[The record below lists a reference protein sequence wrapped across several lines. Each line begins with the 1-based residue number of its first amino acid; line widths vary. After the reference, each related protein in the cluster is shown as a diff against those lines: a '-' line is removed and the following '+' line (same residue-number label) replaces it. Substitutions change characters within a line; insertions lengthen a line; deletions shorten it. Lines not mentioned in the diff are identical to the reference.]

1 MQRTGLTGL
10 LACAALLVACTGT
23 APLAPKAVDLNRAG
37 SDALAAGDLETA
49 EARFALALEY
59 HPRFVEALTNLG
71 LVEMQR
77 GNLARARLH
86 FERARRINSDLAQ
99 PHHAL
104 GVLAERERRPD
115 VAAEHYRDSLKVNP
129 GFGPSRANLGRLLF
143 AAGRYDD
150 AREQFLRL
158 VEVDP
163 GQLAGRT
170 GLAETLLM
178 LGREAESDAVVD
190 KARQDFGDAPEIALL
205 LARRGI
211 RHGAFAEPESL
222 LLPLTSMRDD
232 NARAAW
238 SWIATARLA
247 RNDLHGA
254 FEAAEKAFSLDR
266 DDPVATYVVAM
277 ALRSKKDRRALAW
290 LERAHLLAP
299 HNDVVSSELERAR
312 AEEKRH

>member
-1 MQRTGLTGL
+1 MNLTGL
-10 LACAALLVACTGT
+10 AGLLSLAALCVACTGT

-77 GNLARARLH
+77 GNLSHARLQ
-86 FERARRINSDLAQ
+86 FERARRINPDLAQ
-99 PHHAL
+99 PHDAL
-104 GVLAERERRPD
+104 CVLAERGRRPD
-115 VAAEHYRDSLKVNP
+115 VAAEHYRDALKVNP
-129 GFGPSRANLGRLLF
+129 GFGPSRANLGRILF
-143 AAGRYDD
+143 AAGRYHE

-170 GLAETLLM
+170 GLAETLLQ
-178 LGREAESDAVVD
+178 LGREAESDAIVD
-190 KARQDFGDAPEIALL
+190 KAHDDFGDAPEVLLL
-205 LARRGI
+205 LARRSI
-211 RHGAFAEPESL
+211 RRSAFVEAESV
-222 LLPLTSMRDD
+222 LLPLAASRDD

-247 RNDLHGA
+247 RSDLSGA
-254 FEAAEKAFSLDR
+254 LEAADKTFALDR
-266 DDPVATYVVAM
+266 DDPVATYVVAL
-277 ALRSKKDRRALAW
+277 ALRAKKDRRALAW
-290 LERAHLLAP
+290 LERAHLLSP
-299 HNDVVSSELERAR
+299 QNDVVSSELEKAR
-312 AEEKRH
+312 GEVKTR

>member
-1 MQRTGLTGL
+1 MQRSGF
-10 LACAALLVACTGT
+10 ASLLVASALSFGCTGT
-23 APLAPKAVDLNRAG
+23 APLAPKAVELNRAG
-37 SDALAAGDLETA
+37 SAALAAGDLETA

-86 FERARRINSDLAQ
+86 FERARRINPDLAQ

-104 GVLAERERRPD
+104 GVLCERERRSD
-115 VAAEHYRDSLKVNP
+115 VAAEHYRDALKVNP
-129 GFGPSRANLGRLLF
+129 GFGASRANLGRLLF

-170 GLAETLLM
+170 GLAETLLQ
-178 LGREAESDAVVD
+178 LGRDDESYAVVD
-190 KARQDFGDAPEIALL
+190 KAHQDFGDAPEIVLL
-205 LARRGI
+205 LARRSI
-211 RHGAFAEPESL
+211 RRGDFADAEAM
-222 LLPLTSMRDD
+222 LLPLAKSKDD
-232 NARAAW
+232 IGRAAW
-238 SWIATARLA
+238 SWISAARLA
-247 RNDLHGA
+247 RADFTGA
-254 FEAAEKAFSLDR
+254 FEAAERAFALDR

-277 ALRSKKDRRALAW
+277 ALRATKDRRALAW

-299 HNDVVSSELERAR
+299 HNPVVSSELERAR
-312 AEEKRH
+312 TEMKAR